1 MQSIA
6 SEWARI
12 YECSLLLIGMDVRYR
27 KLPCEVCENGRSPL
41 ISTSGFSPR
50 EGEVTDW
57 VLSGSLG
64 VVHTKHELK
73 FNTYNHKKAQ
83 V

>member
-6 SEWARI
+6 SEWASM

-27 KLPCEVCENGRSPL
+27 NLPCEVCENGRSPL

-50 EGEVTDW
+50 EGEVTEW

-64 VVHTKHELK
+64 VVHTKHKL
-73 FNTYNHKKAQ
+73 NLIHTTIKKAQ